1 MTWKQKLRDWV
12 TLNAIMHGV
21 NEETHYRDDLL
32 QRKQEILAEDGRHLL
47 SQYQNGLVDLDE
59 KVELERLLYQAI
71 KMIDDKDEIVQMT
84 ISLSETYVEEYRSQK
99 NYDVSDK
106 FRKILLALKKLEQKE
121 LP

>member
-12 TLNAIMHGV
+12 TLNAIMLGV

-47 SQYQNGLVDLDE
+47 SQYQNGLADLGE
-59 KVELERLLYQAI
+59 KIELERLLYQTI

-84 ISLSETYVEEYRSQK
+84 ISLSETYMEEYCSQK

-106 FRKILLALKKLEQKE
+106 FRKILLALKGQKP
-121 LP
+121 L